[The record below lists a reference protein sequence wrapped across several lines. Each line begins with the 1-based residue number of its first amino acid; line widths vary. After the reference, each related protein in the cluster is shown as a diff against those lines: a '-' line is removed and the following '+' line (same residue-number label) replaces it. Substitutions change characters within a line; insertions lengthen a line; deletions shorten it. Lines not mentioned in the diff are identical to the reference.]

1 MSQCYVCSQ
10 FPHPL
15 HPACRPAAP
24 HQKPVYKQLK
34 KEADRRLKAEV
45 ARRGRTGK
53 QAAADVL
60 DRLVE
65 AASGGSDE
73 AWAAAVGQLSEAER
87 AALAPQGDLE
97 QYRQGLAARAAGGDL
112 RGGEAEEPLSGSEAW
127 EPGSEEEE
135 EGSDYGEEGEEE
147 ESDWSTASEG
157 EEEEGAAAGPSAAGQ
172 QPSFF
177 WERAQHAQRAQRTQ
191 QGFSPL
197 HFEVEAF
204 AQRATPTHQE
214 VGAVLYWCLQVLGS
228 RLASPDVQVAFCCV
242 WVALHRLTV
251 FLHARVIKSTCCFHP
266 IEMAVQA
273 EAVQSAV
280 LAVDA
285 AARELWPHSRVALF
299 GSQVQRSLQ
308 LAASPDLLSPWP
320 CVCVCLCVPHASFA
334 VKCTTLLCMWTLHR
348 LASLCCCRPPAWRSP
363 VATWTLWCWGW
374 VPHSR
379 APARAFPKCRCVGW
393 VRVSRCG

>member
-1 MSQCYVCSQ
+1 MVRFWEDCSASLALAAGQAAGGCRGRCSGWFLKHSLACLMSQWYVCSQ

-308 LAASPDLLSPWP
+308 LLRICCRHGHA
-320 CVCVCLCVPHASFA
+320 CVCVCVSLMPA
-334 VKCTTLLCMWTLHR
+334 LL
-348 LASLCCCRPPAWRSP
+348 
-363 VATWTLWCWGW
+363 
-374 VPHSR
+374 
-379 APARAFPKCRCVGW
+379 
-393 VRVSRCG
+393 